1 MKLQG
6 NEKPR
11 YKAKL
16 IGSFSSLCLTSLI
29 HNFFNKSGT
38 ENVMTPLRS
47 TAISTD
53 NTSITHQYKIQS
65 INTINTINTKED
77 QTVVRKKLNDLENWN
92 KTEGMNVISTEC
104 KGMHVEPPI

>member
-53 NTSITHQYKIQS
+53 KG
-65 INTINTINTKED
+65 INTKED